1 MSNKLTDEKLDEL
14 LEVYFSLEPDHVF
27 SVRKEKQKRSEGFMN
42 KTLLRTAA
50 ACACAAV
57 ILGGGAFAYTRIS
70 SDNTPKA
77 EPSPTES
84 TTSSDSAA
92 DDLSSVKA
100 ETMADT
106 GTFFLQAFAQDVT
119 QADVQKAM
127 EAAQGVPT
135 SVHVQ
140 DLNRYNQDNR
150 PDYGKI
156 WYDENMAYQYS
167 IDDESKPIG
176 MFPIEQCE
184 NLPDNVIAE
193 PAPFIYITGVFFSIS
208 GDNIDHAV
216 FESEKDAKL
225 IWTNSGDDSRYFD
238 PDPDKRYPKQLEIT
252 DISADKVAMIQYGAR
267 KIMYNGEDLG
277 DVKDVPNISRQELIE
292 LREKRRAIFENIT
305 ADGYNEYFGD
315 TVTVTITY
323 DDGSTSV
330 SYINISFDDDGNY
343 IISYS

>member
-1 MSNKLTDEKLDEL
+1 
-14 LEVYFSLEPDHVF
+14 
-27 SVRKEKQKRSEGFMN
+27 
-42 KTLLRTAA
+42 
-50 ACACAAV
+50 
-57 ILGGGAFAYTRIS
+57 
-70 SDNTPKA
+70 
-77 EPSPTES
+77 
-84 TTSSDSAA
+84 
-92 DDLSSVKA
+92 
-100 ETMADT
+100 MADT